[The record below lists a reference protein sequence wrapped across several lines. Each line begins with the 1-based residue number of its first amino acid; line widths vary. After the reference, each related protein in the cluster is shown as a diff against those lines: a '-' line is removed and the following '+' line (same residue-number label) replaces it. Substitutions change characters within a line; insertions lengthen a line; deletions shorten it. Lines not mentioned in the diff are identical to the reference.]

1 MKKSEIQKNINE
13 TIEMLKYIA
22 ESMVNNKQIKFVDI
36 FKVIPDFN
44 IDTVSHSNN
53 EESPIVHS
61 VYFEIKYR
69 SDIEIWDADD
79 LRNATSEILKTY
91 DSFIST
97 VNFDTE
103 GNLTDKKSID
113 SSLGMITNIQ
123 YSMFDKKG
131 YEITIAS
138 DITTVD

>member
-97 VNFDTE
+97 VNFDTQ

>member
-13 TIEMLKYIA
+13 SIEMLKYIA
-22 ESMVNNKQIKFVDI
+22 ESMVNKKQIKFVDI
-36 FKVIPDFN
+36 SRVLPDFD
-44 IDTVSHSNN
+44 IDT
-53 EESPIVHS
+53 EESPSLGS

-69 SDIEIWDADD
+69 GNFEIWDADGV
-79 LRNATSEILKTY
+79 RNATSDILQSY

-97 VNFDTE
+97 VNFDSE
-103 GNLTDKKSID
+103 GNLTDKKSMD

-123 YSMFDKKG
+123 YSMFDNKG
-131 YEITIAS
+131 YEMTISS

>member
-13 TIEMLKYIA
+13 SIEMLKYIA
-22 ESMVNNKQIKFVDI
+22 ESMVNKKQIKFVDI
-36 FKVIPDFN
+36 SRVIPDFD
-44 IDTVSHSNN
+44 IDT
-53 EESPIVHS
+53 EESPSLGS

-69 SDIEIWDADD
+69 GDFEIWDADGV
-79 LRNATSEILKTY
+79 RNATSDILQSY

-97 VNFDTE
+97 VNFDSE
-103 GNLTDKKSID
+103 GNLTDKKSMD

-123 YSMFDKKG
+123 YSMFDNKG
-131 YEITIAS
+131 YEMTISS

>member
-36 FKVIPDFN
+36 FKVIPDFS
-44 IDTVSHSNN
+44 IDTLSNSNN
-53 EESPIVHS
+53 EESPIIHS

-69 SDIEIWDADD
+69 SDSEIWDADD
-79 LRNATSEILKTY
+79 VRNATSEILKSY

-97 VNFDTE
+97 VNFDSQ
-103 GNLTDKKSID
+103 GNLTDKQSID

-131 YEITIAS
+131 YKITIAS

>member
-36 FKVIPDFN
+36 FKVIPDFS

-97 VNFDTE
+97 VNFDTQ